1 MLFLGKLV
9 QVQMLS
15 GRYSLS
21 HNCEIEINSVR
32 WITITNSNIA
42 KAYSPIVSCN
52 MCVSLVLR

>member
-21 HNCEIEINSVR
+21 HNCEIEINSIR
-32 WITITNSNIA
+32 WITITTNIA